1 MEKARLQKQGSN
13 LELFNQHLSDLV
25 LEIEGI
31 KIRAE
36 RNDIAGI
43 KEHLERMNAIH
54 LEIMDAKMDLAETCR
69 DITN

>member
-1 MEKARLQKQGSN
+1 MEKVRLQKQDSN

-36 RNDIAGI
+36 RNDIAVI
-43 KEHLERMNAIH
+43 KDHLERMNAIL
-54 LEIMDAKMDLAETCR
+54 LEIMDAKMGLAETCR
-69 DITN
+69 NIAN